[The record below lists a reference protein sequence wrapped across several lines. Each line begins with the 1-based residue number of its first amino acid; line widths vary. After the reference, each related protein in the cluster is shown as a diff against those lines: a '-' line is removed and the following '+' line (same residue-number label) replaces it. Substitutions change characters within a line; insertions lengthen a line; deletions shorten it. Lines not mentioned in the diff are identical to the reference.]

1 MENKENPEKSPVQ
14 QAIIEAEKLLPSV
27 PAPDGE
33 ADLRWQAIIEVGE
46 YIETEPHEVWPFIL
60 KWGKHPSEDL
70 RMAVATCLLEH
81 LLADHFDDFFP
92 KVSEVCKRSK
102 RFAFTFKMC
111 AQFGQAE
118 LPENSRA
125 FIALTN
131 ELD

>member
-1 MENKENPEKSPVQ
+1 MMGYNNLVMENKENPEKSPVQ

-81 LLADHFDDFFP
+81 LLAD
-92 KVSEVCKRSK
+92 
-102 RFAFTFKMC
+102 
-111 AQFGQAE
+111 
-118 LPENSRA
+118 
-125 FIALTN
+125 
-131 ELD
+131 